1 MKVRL
6 FRSTMNAWL
15 QNHAQF
21 SYISFNTLRQIGL
34 KEDVAKI
41 LSEIYSVEVDENV
54 DEPIMLVYHVHP
66 HDASSDYAEITM
78 IANDETIKKALEKL
92 ADAIAA
98 SDKNLWDLELEL
110 VEELADLFDPGSV
123 CEKNDDIETIFV
135 SGPCSVNYTIP

>member
-34 KEDVAKI
+34 EEDVAKT
-41 LSEIYSVEVDENV
+41 LSEIYSVEVDTKAE
-54 DEPIMLVYHVHP
+54 EPTMLVYHTQP
-66 HDASSDYAEITM
+66 HDESSWYAEITM
-78 IANDETIKKALEKL
+78 IGSEDVVKEALRKMAEALKEEDDNLFNIEREVIEKL
-92 ADAIAA
+92 
-98 SDKNLWDLELEL
+98 
-110 VEELADLFDPGSV
+110 VDLFDPESV
-123 CEKNDDIETIFV
+123 CEKNDDVETIFV